1 MGRWIFEWMSRW
13 ADDRTGLKDKNMEG
27 WVNRLMLDMRVYVY
41 GRVVSMSGLFNIWVL
56 LGLGMTKSLRLLP

>member
-41 GRVVSMSGLFNIWVL
+41 GRVGVHVG
-56 LGLGMTKSLRLLP
+56 SL